1 MVDLLNYKTVGS
13 ACAAGFVAY
22 CLYFDHKRRNA
33 PDYRERVKERRER
46 KRKAQQQ
53 DDIEL
58 PPENDREA
66 IEKFFVKEIEFG
78 EEAIQKGD
86 IDMAVKHF
94 SYAVIF
100 CPQPQNLLKYMREAL
115 PTSAYTK
122 LVDNLPIA
130 NQRVKE
136 TYNKIVQ
143 DEDVE

>member
-1 MVDLLNYKTVGS
+1 MMDLMNYKTIGG

-22 CLYFDHKRRNA
+22 CLYFDHKRRKA

-46 KRKAQQQ
+46 IKRAQQQ

-66 IEKFFVKEIEFG
+66 IEKFFVKEIELG
-78 EEAIQKGD
+78 EESIQKGD

-94 SYAVIF
+94 SYGVIF

-122 LVDNLPIA
+122 LVENLPIA